1 MVLKYCRLSDGN
13 LSNSADIKGII
24 KSSPCRQTSEAETPS
39 SGALAS
45 GGAKSID
52 RRKNNEL

>member
-45 GGAKSID
+45 GGAKSVD
-52 RRKNNEL
+52 RRKNN